1 MGHVSSFDVAASQAR
16 CRRYRRRILDRSQS
30 VTAMHI
36 APAFSCLEILD
47 VIYHGFVEPSN
58 REHTFLLS
66 KGHGVVAQYCLLEE
80 LGVLERAEVEMAG
93 HDGSRLGGHPD
104 YGLPGIEASTG
115 SLGHGL
121 PLAVGMAYGDR
132 LADRDRRIFVVLSDG
147 EMQEGSTWEAVM
159 LASSL
164 GLDGLVA
171 VIDLN
176 DLQSLG
182 RVSELVPSF
191 YPLEDKLQAFG
202 WDVATVD
209 GHDPAA
215 LYEAIDT
222 ETGGRP
228 HAVVAKTTKG
238 KGVSFMEGVPIWHYR
253 SPNAD
258 EYAQAIREVEQ

>member
-1 MGHVSSFDVAASQAR
+1 
-16 CRRYRRRILDRSQS
+16 
-30 VTAMHI
+30 MHI

-47 VIYHGFVEPSN
+47 VVYHGFIEPSN

-80 LGVLERAEVEMAG
+80 LGILDTTEVDTAG

-132 LADRDRRIFVVLSDG
+132 LAGRDRRIYVVLSDG
-147 EMQEGSTWEAVM
+147 EMQEGSTWEAAM

-164 GLDGLVA
+164 GLSRLVA
-171 VIDLN
+171 VVDLN

-191 YPLEDKLQAFG
+191 YPLDEKLRAFG
-202 WDVATVD
+202 WDVETVD
-209 GHDPAA
+209 GHDQAA
-215 LYEAIDT
+215 LHGAIANVADD
-222 ETGGRP
+222 RP
-228 HAVVAKTTKG
+228 RAVVAKTTKG
-238 KGVSFMEGVPIWHYR
+238 KGVSFMESVPIWHYR
-253 SPNAD
+253 SPNPE
-258 EYAQAIREVEQ
+258 EYAQAVREVEAS